1 MSSPLAL
8 PARADLD
15 DDALLSLARAF
26 LTPRRPR
33 DGLQPLALPHSRLF
47 SVPTGDGRL
56 AVQEAGS
63 GPAVLLVHGWEGQ
76 AGDLGAIAH
85 ALLARGQRVLSL
97 NLPAHGASTGDHTSI
112 PASARAL
119 LALQQAVGPLSAVV
133 AHSVGAAVTV
143 HAMAQGLQVGRAALL
158 AAPAHYRDYAS
169 GFAAQAGLDAAQTPR
184 LLAALRALGVDVESV
199 SMPTDAAGLRQPA
212 LFVHSADD
220 RVVRI
225 ADAQASSRAWAGAV
239 LLRVD
244 GLGHRRVLT
253 DEAVVQAVARFV
265 RGEPADA
272 VAREVATELA
282 AAMAN
287 APDPAA

>member
-8 PARADLD
+8 PDRADLD
-15 DDALLSLARAF
+15 DAALLTLARAF

-76 AGDLGAIAH
+76 AADLGAIAQ
-85 ALLARGQRVLSL
+85 ALLAQGRRVLAL
-97 NLPAHGASTGDHTSI
+97 DLPAHGASTGDHTSI

-133 AHSVGAAVTV
+133 AHSVGAAVAV
-143 HAMAQGLQVGRAALL
+143 HAMAQGLEVGRAALL
-158 AAPAHYRDYAS
+158 AAPAHYRDYAT
-169 GFAAQAGLDAAQTPR
+169 GFAAQAGLDAAQTTR
-184 LLAALRALGVDVESV
+184 LLATLRSLGVDVDTV
-199 SMPTDAAGLRQPA
+199 SMPADAARLHQPA

-220 RVVRI
+220 RVVRF

-239 LLRVD
+239 LMRVD
-244 GLGHRRVLT
+244 GLGHRRLLA
-253 DEAVVQAVARFV
+253 DDQVVQAVARFV
-265 RGEPADA
+265 ADDS
-272 VAREVATELA
+272 A
-282 AAMAN
+282 A
-287 APDPAA
+287 

>member
-8 PARADLD
+8 PDRADLD
-15 DDALLSLARAF
+15 DAALLTLARAF

-76 AGDLGAIAH
+76 AADLGAIAQ
-85 ALLARGQRVLSL
+85 ALLAQGRRVLAL
-97 NLPAHGASTGDHTSI
+97 DLPAHGASTGDHTSI

-133 AHSVGAAVTV
+133 AHSVGAAVAV

-158 AAPAHYRDYAS
+158 AAPAHYRDYAT
-169 GFAAQAGLDAAQTPR
+169 GFAAQAGLDAAQTTR
-184 LLAALRALGVDVESV
+184 LLATLRSLGVDVDTV
-199 SMPTDAAGLRQPA
+199 SMPVDAARLHQPA

-220 RVVRI
+220 RVVRF

-239 LLRVD
+239 LMRVD
-244 GLGHRRVLT
+244 GLGHRRLLA
-253 DEAVVQAVARFV
+253 DDQVVQAVARFV
-265 RGEPADA
+265 ADDS
-272 VAREVATELA
+272 A
-282 AAMAN
+282 A
-287 APDPAA
+287 